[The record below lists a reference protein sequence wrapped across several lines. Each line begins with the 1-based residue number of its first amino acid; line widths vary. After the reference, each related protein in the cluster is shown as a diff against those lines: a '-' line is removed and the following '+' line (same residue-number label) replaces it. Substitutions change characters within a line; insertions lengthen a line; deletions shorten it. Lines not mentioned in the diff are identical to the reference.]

1 MLVLCLVMHN
11 VSTFSSLDVYLIVNT
26 IINHDLLIPEHL
38 TKRLNTVGPGLS
50 SSSKKGKTDESDI
63 STTLKPHHSK
73 HHSKSGNKSLDD
85 VEEVADEGWNYEN
98 TTIVDTRR
106 ILFSKKTE
114 KGKRPYMVSQII
126 LDNAVKLP
134 IGTKSNDWALIILI
148 RQ

>member
-1 MLVLCLVMHN
+1 MFYTTFTHTHLVHTSCFV
-11 VSTFSSLDVYLIVNT
+11 TK
-26 IINHDLLIPEHL
+26 LL
-38 TKRLNTVGPGLS
+38 TVVGPGFS
-50 SSSKKGKTDESDI
+50 SSSKKDKSEESDI

-114 KGKRPYMVSQII
+114 KGKRPYMVSQ
-126 LDNAVKLP
+126 NYVRYKAVKFQ
-134 IGTKSNDWALIILI
+134 ILKI
-148 RQ
+148 SEI